1 MANLKNSDQEI
12 LTEFH
17 NDTLLWISMLGY
29 MENDLQ
35 FINRLLNSKAFKD
48 KVPNLFERL
57 QNYLHE
63 MKTKTRELK
72 NFKKEINEYGVK
84 LKGILECQDISCDT
98 FYLEN
103 HRTLKNRFEKFYTEF
118 NDYKTRIFNYTG
130 GILR

>member
-72 NFKKEINEYGVK
+72 NFKKEINEYVVE

-103 HRTLKNRFEKFYTEF
+103 HRTLKNHFEKLYTEF